1 MSRTP
6 FHLFLSKRIL
16 KDKGNTFSRPIIR
29 LSVCGISLGLVVM
42 ILTLGVTAGYQ
53 KAIRDRVISMG
64 SHIRISHF
72 DQNYS
77 FEQIPINKNQEIV
90 PLLQKHPDIVGVQ
103 NYATKVGVVKTADQ
117 VEGIVLKGVDNTFL
131 PELFQDNMVEGSM
144 LQLSDTAI
152 SNQIIVSKRMAD
164 KLELKVGDKVQTY
177 FVQDPPRARS
187 FVICGLFETGMT
199 EYDERYAIV
208 DLRHIQKLNDWD
220 SSQVSGIEVL
230 IRDYDK
236 IDELGEYVH
245 THADYNLKAETIK
258 QLYPDIFD
266 WLVLLDTN
274 VAVLLTI
281 TMIVCLVTMISIFFI
296 IILEQTQTIGI
307 LKSMGMRTGQVMRSF
322 MLVAGRI
329 LLRGMLIGNA
339 LGLLLGFLQQKLQLV
354 KLDPETYYVSAVPI
368 HFNVGSIL
376 LLNIAVFLIC
386 MLVLVLPAW
395 IVGRK
400 ITPVEAIRFE

>member
-1 MSRTP
+1 MARTP
-6 FHLFLSKRIL
+6 FHLFLSQRIL
-16 KDKGNTFSRPIIR
+16 KDKGNKFSRPIIR
-29 LSVCGISLGLVVM
+29 LSVCGIAIGLVIM
-42 ILTLGVTAGYQ
+42 ILALGVTAGYK
-53 KAIRDRVISMG
+53 KAIRDRVIAMG

-77 FEQIPINKNQEIV
+77 FEQTPIDKKQAVV
-90 PLLQKHPDIVGVQ
+90 PLLQKHPDILGVQ

-117 VEGIVLKGVDNTFL
+117 VEGIVLKGIDETFQ
-131 PELFQDNMVEGSM
+131 PKLFQQNMKEGTL

-152 SNQIIVSKRMAD
+152 SNQIILSTRMAT
-164 KLELKVGDKVQTY
+164 KLQLKIGDKVQTY

-187 FVICGLFETGMT
+187 FVVCGLYETGMT

-208 DLRHIQKLNDWD
+208 DLQQIQKLNDWD
-220 SSQVSGIEVL
+220 SSQISGMEVL

-236 IDELGEYVH
+236 IDEMGAYVH
-245 THADYNLKAETIK
+245 SHADYDLKAETIK

-266 WLVLLDTN
+266 WLALFDTN
-274 VAVLLTI
+274 VAILLAI
-281 TMIVCLVTMISIFFI
+281 TTCVCLITMISIFFI

-307 LKSMGMRTGQVMRSF
+307 LKSMGMRTGQVMQAF
-322 MLVAGRI
+322 VYVAGRV

-339 LGLLLGFLQQKLQLV
+339 LGLLFGFLQQHFQLV
-354 KLDPETYYVSAVPI
+354 KLNPDTYYVSAVPI
-368 HFNVGSIL
+368 HFQWWSIL
-376 LLNIAVFLIC
+376 LLNVGVFVIC
-386 MLVLVLPAW
+386 MLVLLLPAW